1 MRKETILPNQSERQ
15 TGRTTRIIKIIM
27 TDGIIPITLKLSEKI
42 KLKILL

>member
-27 TDGIIPITLKLSEKI
+27 ANEIILITLKLSEKI